1 MEDIKKCRTCFQL
14 KCVSEYNIDHR
25 CKRTHATCRLCNK
38 RKTKG
43 EIVKPTLE
51 EVREAFKSTEV
62 VLIEL
67 DKRDVRLNDFMF
79 RMNRNNCMA
88 TDENIMEMLNL
99 CIDYYI
105 NFGEELNED
114 DYNDIFYILYSH
126 WLKINKNRDN

>member
-1 MEDIKKCRTCFQL
+1 
-14 KCVSEYNIDHR
+14 
-25 CKRTHATCRLCNK
+25 
-38 RKTKG
+38 
-43 EIVKPTLE
+43 
-51 EVREAFKSTEV
+51 
-62 VLIEL
+62 
-67 DKRDVRLNDFMF
+67 
-79 RMNRNNCMA
+79 MA